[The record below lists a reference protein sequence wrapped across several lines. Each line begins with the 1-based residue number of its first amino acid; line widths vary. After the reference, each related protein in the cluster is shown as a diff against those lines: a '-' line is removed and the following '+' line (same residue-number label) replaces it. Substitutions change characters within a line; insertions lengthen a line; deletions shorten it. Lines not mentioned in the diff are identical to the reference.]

1 MATRKVVKIDE
12 EKCNGCALCIPNCAE
27 GALQIIDGKA
37 RLVSDKFC
45 DGLGACL
52 GHCPQDAIT
61 VTEREAEDFDEEAV
75 EIHLHKKEEV
85 KTEPEPQPK
94 PAFTGCPSS
103 RVMQF
108 QVPKPKTESTQTRSS
123 VSMLSQWPVQLK
135 LVPVNAPYFQ
145 DADLL
150 VAADCVPFAYP
161 DFHQDFLKGKA
172 VVVGCPKLDDIQYY
186 KEKLTEIFRTNSIKS
201 VTVPYMEV
209 PCCFGLVKVTEDAI
223 AASGK
228 KIPFKKVKIGIR
240 DRKMTLA
247 LMERGLISEAP
258 SLSSPP
264 SFPVDLAVEEDEDNT
279 RLWRLLVQRTLEHFG
294 IEIEGGG

>member
-1 MATRKVVKIDE
+1 
-12 EKCNGCALCIPNCAE
+12 
-27 GALQIIDGKA
+27 
-37 RLVSDKFC
+37 
-45 DGLGACL
+45 L

-61 VTEREAEDFDEEAV
+61 VIEREADDFDEKAV
-75 EIHLHKKEEV
+75 EIHLHKRNDAM
-85 KTEPEPQPK
+85 TQPQPQPK
-94 PAFTGCPSS
+94 PASVPVFAGCPSS

-108 QVPKPKTESTQTRSS
+108 QVPKPKTESSQTRSP

-161 DFHQDFLKGKA
+161 DFHRDFLEGKA

-186 KEKLTEIFRTNSIKS
+186 KEKLTEIFSTNSIKS

-209 PCCFGLVKVTEDAI
+209 PCCFGLVKATEEAI

-228 KIPFKKVKIGIR
+228 KIPFKKVKIG
-240 DRKMTLA
+240 L
-247 LMERGLISEAP
+247 RGEIKSE
-258 SLSSPP
+258 
-264 SFPVDLAVEEDEDNT
+264 EEAT
-279 RLWRLLVQRTLEHFG
+279 HRPQQFTHAR
-294 IEIEGGG
+294 

>member
-1 MATRKVVKIDE
+1 MVTRKIVRIDE
-12 EKCNGCALCIPNCAE
+12 ERCNGCGLCIPNCAE
-27 GALQIIDGKA
+27 GALQIVNGKA

-52 GHCPQDAIT
+52 GHCPQDAIA
-61 VTEREAEDFDEEAV
+61 VIEREADDFDEKAV
-75 EIHLHKKEEV
+75 EAFLDKKHEA
-85 KTEPEPQPK
+85 KAEPQPK
-94 PAFTGCPSS
+94 PQPVFAGCPSS
-103 RVMQF
+103 
-108 QVPKPKTESTQTRSS
+108 KPIHFKVHEPTTATNQGAPS
-123 VSMLSQWPVQLK
+123 VSLLSQWPVQLI

-186 KEKLTEIFRTNSIKS
+186 REKLTEIFKANSIKS

-209 PCCFGLVKVTEDAI
+209 PCCFGLVKATEDAI

-228 KIPFKKVKIGIR
+228 KIPFKKVKIG
-240 DRKMTLA
+240 L
-247 LMERGLISEAP
+247 RGEIKSE
-258 SLSSPP
+258 
-264 SFPVDLAVEEDEDNT
+264 EEAT
-279 RLWRLLVQRTLEHFG
+279 HRPQQFAHAH
-294 IEIEGGG
+294 